1 MSDKMP
7 KLPNSLKS
15 IRIPP
20 NSLRMTPEFPL
31 LTCHKCRHFW
41 HGIVCALPF
50 LGPSFLV
57 FLVVALCSVPSLC
70 GPPDRPIVRPSDR
83 PTDRPTHRPTDR
95 PTDQPTRDKD
105 THRPAGRKELAKGRD
120 RTESHN
126 KEYKKRR
133 AQKRDSMSMRDKD
146 THREKK
152 RMLRIESFALLSKA
166 QLSAPALPSQQTLT
180 CTHNCL

>member
-1 MSDKMP
+1 MGGLQNARNPITAMSDKMP

-70 GPPDRPIVRPSDR
+70 ELLSPSWSVCIFISRRLVGWSVGRSVGRWVGRSVGRSDDRSVGRP
-83 PTDRPTHRPTDR
+83 
-95 PTDQPTRDKD
+95 
-105 THRPAGRKELAKGRD
+105 AKGRD

-133 AQKRDSMSMRDKD
+133 AQKRESTNNSMPKVNPSL
-146 THREKK
+146 
-152 RMLRIESFALLSKA
+152 LR
-166 QLSAPALPSQQTLT
+166 LPSRKLFLMT
-180 CTHNCL
+180 

>member
-1 MSDKMP
+1 MGGLQNARNPITAMSDKMP

-83 PTDRPTHRPTDR
+83 PTHR
-95 PTDQPTRDKD
+95 PTDQPTN
-105 THRPAGRKELAKGRD
+105 RPIDQPTARPPD
-120 RTESHN
+120 RPTARPTAR
-126 KEYKKRR
+126 YPRR
-133 AQKRDSMSMRDKD
+133 R
-146 THREKK
+146 
-152 RMLRIESFALLSKA
+152 LLGKFRHFSD
-166 QLSAPALPSQQTLT
+166 
-180 CTHNCL
+180 C

>member
-1 MSDKMP
+1 MHLGGLQNARNPITAMSDKMP

-15 IRIPP
+15 IRIPS

-31 LTCHKCRHFW
+31 LTCHKRRHFW

-83 PTDRPTHRPTDR
+83 PTDQPTNRREIKIH
-95 PTDQPTRDKD
+95 TDQLGERSSQREGTEQRATTRN
-105 THRPAGRKELAKGRD
+105 TRKEGP
-120 RTESHN
+120 
-126 KEYKKRR
+126 RR
-133 AQKRDSMSMRDKD
+133 GIACQ
-146 THREKK
+146 
-152 RMLRIESFALLSKA
+152 
-166 QLSAPALPSQQTLT
+166 
-180 CTHNCL
+180 